1 MRSTKL
7 AVSLACVAAAGIGI
21 GISLGIVWLYL
32 SQSGDDWALLK
43 PELFK
48 ILLGSV
54 AVTAAAIVLPVWLIS
69 RRINRPVEQLAGA
82 LAERRESSA
91 EFPVLAPV
99 NRDREYEKLIAEING
114 LLGISK
120 ENQTRL
126 DQYAAKVAHE
136 LRGPLTLLQL
146 QLDSEA
152 KQLDPQF
159 LEVMTAQIRRLTE
172 YVDTALYLAKV
183 ATHKISPVKRR
194 HKIAALVQ
202 EISAPYNLLAV
213 GQQRKLSVELS
224 TESEAEL
231 DEKIFGLIF
240 HNLFS
245 NAISHGLGEIRLR
258 SRASNSSVTL
268 MVLNRVRAKAQ
279 TEIGNGM
286 GLRTVGTLAQAHNL
300 TFRSRPV
307 FNCYAAALRIPT
319 VTSTGAP
326 VAQIN
331 ASRAAEEKR

>member
-146 QLDSEA
+146 QLDEA

-183 ATHKISPVKRR
+183 ADHKIRPVKTRQ
-194 HKIAALVQ
+194 KIAALVQ
-202 EISAPYNLLAV
+202 EIVAPYQLQAV
-213 GQQRKLSVELS
+213 AQQRNLSIDLAI
-224 TESEAEL
+224 ESEAEL
-231 DEKIFGLIF
+231 DERIFGLIL
-240 HNLFS
+240 HNLLS

-258 SRASNSSVTL
+258 SHASKGAVTL
-268 MVLNRVRAKAQ
+268 IVLNRVRAKGN
-279 TEIGNGM
+279 TETGTGI
-286 GLRTVGTLAQAHNL
+286 GLRTVETLAQAQDL
-300 TFRSRPV
+300 AFRSRRV
-307 FNCYAAALRIPT
+307 FNFYAATLRIPT
-319 VTSTGAP
+319 LAPTGAP
-326 VAQIN
+326 APQ
-331 ASRAAEEKR
+331 R